1 MPPLPTPN
9 EDEQQDDF
17 VSRCM
22 ANDVMNADY
31 PDAAQR
37 SAVCES
43 QWEGRAFSRASFAKS
58 GNEIELEVF
67 ATGVWNGL
75 DFTGDDVKLI
85 AHAFSNLKEYHDVP
99 VKFGHNEEQPM
110 TDGQPALGWVENVW
124 VKGETL
130 VAKLVDVPDIV
141 YNALKKKLYKK
152 VSIELDMGVEHK
164 GTYYPWV
171 LSGVALLGADIP
183 AVNVL
188 ADLQAYMGRD
198 GAFNAKE
205 RAFFTKEDVKLDI
218 THRRDI
224 MGMEELQEEIKT
236 LKAQY
241 AAQSTANAK
250 LVEEN
255 QTLKDE
261 AIERKAK
268 FRAIEEADKV
278 RQQAEERKTLEKR
291 LDAMVEGQKIAPF
304 TREEFMRD
312 YDEAGDKKTVIDGV
326 ERLEKVIES
335 NPAYFGVEQARMKA
349 NKTKR
354 ESEMDASTI
363 VTERTREYMA
373 KHGEK
378 NFAVAKKVVLSAD
391 SELANRYVKGE
402 D

>member
-1 MPPLPTPN
+1 
-9 EDEQQDDF
+9 
-17 VSRCM
+17 
-22 ANDVMNADY
+22 
-31 PDAAQR
+31 
-37 SAVCES
+37 
-43 QWEGRAFSRASFAKS
+43 
-58 GNEIELEVF
+58 
-67 ATGVWNGL
+67 
-75 DFTGDDVKLI
+75 
-85 AHAFSNLKEYHDVP
+85 
-99 VKFGHNEEQPM
+99 
-110 TDGQPALGWVENVW
+110 
-124 VKGETL
+124 
-130 VAKLVDVPDIV
+130 
-141 YNALKKKLYKK
+141 
-152 VSIELDMGVEHK
+152 
-164 GTYYPWV
+164 
-171 LSGVALLGADIP
+171 
-183 AVNVL
+183 
-188 ADLQAYMGRD
+188 
-198 GAFNAKE
+198 
-205 RAFFTKEDVKLDI
+205 
-218 THRRDI
+218 